1 MSKIPSTTAF
11 GRGVIAAG
19 EFARSELYTRNPV
32 VQGYIA
38 DLLFAR
44 FAGEGSVPIL
54 PKSEFVR
61 GVRYGLAH
69 ACPCQPVTV
78 TAA

>member
-1 MSKIPSTTAF
+1 MLTAF
-11 GRGVIAAG
+11 SRGVIAAG
-19 EFARSELYTRNPV
+19 EFARTECYTRNSRY
-32 VQGYIA
+32 QGYVA

-44 FAGEGSVPIL
+44 LAGEGCVPIL

-61 GVRYGLAH
+61 GVCYGLEN
-69 ACPCQPVTV
+69 ACPCQSAV